1 MVNNHITLLHIL
13 AFHIIKGKK
22 SVFHTYLSKHYSV
35 LFSQVQ
41 IYVPKQNSRHD
52 HATRFFDDITS
63 FHSMLHSFLIVFR
76 KSI

>member
-35 LFSQVQ
+35 LFHRCK
-41 IYVPKQNSRHD
+41 YMYQNRT
-52 HATRFFDDITS
+52 AGTI
-63 FHSMLHSFLIVFR
+63 MLHVFLMILHPVSYTHLTLPT
-76 KSI
+76 KLEV

>member
-35 LFSQVQ
+35 LFTGANICTKTEQQARSC
-41 IYVPKQNSRHD
+41 Y
-52 HATRFFDDITS
+52 TFF
-63 FHSMLHSFLIVFR
+63 
-76 KSI
+76 